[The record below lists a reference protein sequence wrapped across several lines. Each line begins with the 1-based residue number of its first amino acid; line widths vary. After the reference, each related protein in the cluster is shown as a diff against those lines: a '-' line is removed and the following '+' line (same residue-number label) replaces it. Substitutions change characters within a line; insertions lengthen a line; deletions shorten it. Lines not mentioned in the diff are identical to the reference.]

1 MKANELMVGDYIM
14 LYEDI
19 YIIEEISSKGWAH
32 IIHND
37 GSKCRVPLSTDYILG
52 ELTPVPLTAEILEKN
67 FNTEKIDFEGRIV
80 ETLYTDHNEFYKITI
95 SKYIDELWEV
105 EIDEIEFSSPTIW
118 KMYVCNVHELQHA
131 LRLRG
136 INKEIKI

>member
-32 IIHND
+32 IIYND
-37 GSKCRVPLSTDYILG
+37 GSNCRVALSTDYILG
-52 ELTPVPLTAEILEKN
+52 ELTPVPLTPEILEKN
-67 FNTEKIDFEGRIV
+67 FNTEKIDFEGRTV
-80 ETLYTDHNEFYKITI
+80 ETLYTDHNEFYEITI
-95 SKYIDELWEV
+95 SEYTGELWEV
-105 EIDEIEFSSPTIW
+105 EINEIGFSSPTIW

-131 LRLRG
+131 LRLRN
-136 INKEIKI
+136 IEKDIEI

>member
-14 LYEDI
+14 LYKDI

-37 GSKCRVPLSTDYILG
+37 GSNCRVPLSTDYILG

-67 FNTEKIDFEGRIV
+67 GFIKHTDYCWLISENNGRRLI
-80 ETLYTDHNEFYKITI
+80 EYRTDYLDGLLRI
-95 SKYIDELWEV
+95 SYAEEPFSKLMIKVKY
-105 EIDEIEFSSPTIW
+105 
-118 KMYVCNVHELQHA
+118 VHELQHA
-131 LRLRG
+131 LRLCN
-136 INKEIKI
+136 INKEIIL

>member
-32 IIHND
+32 IIYND
-37 GSKCRVPLSTDYILG
+37 GSKCRVSLSTDYILG

-67 FNTEKIDFEGRIV
+67 GFELQRDKSELGTLDTYWLGNELGAFRIHRLNNGDYQFGLAKI
-80 ETLYTDHNEFYKITI
+80 K
-95 SKYIDELWEV
+95 
-105 EIDEIEFSSPTIW
+105 
-118 KMYVCNVHELQHA
+118 NVHELQHA
-131 LRLRG
+131 LKLCG
-136 INKEIKI
+136 IDKEIKL